1 MLPPDI
7 SGESNR
13 IREPFQTVVSKA
25 CSLSTMK
32 KPPLL
37 LLCVA
42 CVVFS
47 AGCHSRTA
55 SFGSADST
63 KYTIENTEK
72 FARLDA
78 ATQAAIICTGLQEH
92 SDVVGRLE
100 VVANIKNRTSGSVQV
115 RVRCVF
121 KDANG
126 FAIGDET
133 AWQTLTLGDEATEAV
148 RFTATSTLARKYTI
162 VVRSP

>member
-1 MLPPDI
+1 
-7 SGESNR
+7 
-13 IREPFQTVVSKA
+13 
-25 CSLSTMK
+25 MK
-32 KPPLL
+32 KLPLFF
-37 LLCVA
+37 LCVA
-42 CVVFS
+42 CVVLA
-47 AGCHSRTA
+47 AGCRSRTA
-55 SFGSADST
+55 AFGGADST

-78 ATQAAIICTGLQEH
+78 AAQAGIICTGLQEH
-92 SDVVGRLE
+92 FDVVGQLE
-100 VVANIKNRTSGSVQV
+100 VVANIKNRTTGSVQI

-148 RFTATSTLARKYTI
+148 RFTAKNKLARKYTI
-162 VVRSP
+162 VVRSS

>member
-1 MLPPDI
+1 
-7 SGESNR
+7 
-13 IREPFQTVVSKA
+13 
-25 CSLSTMK
+25 MK
-32 KPPLL
+32 KPPLPL
-37 LLCVA
+37 ICVA
-42 CVVFS
+42 CIVIL
-47 AGCHSRTA
+47 AGCQSTNK
-55 SFGSADST
+55 SIGSPDST

-72 FARLDA
+72 FARLDT

-92 SDVVGRLE
+92 SDVVGRLQ

-148 RFTATSTLARKYTI
+148 RFTATSTRARKYTI
-162 VVRSP
+162 VVRSS

>member
-1 MLPPDI
+1 
-7 SGESNR
+7 
-13 IREPFQTVVSKA
+13 
-25 CSLSTMK
+25 MK
-32 KPPLL
+32 QPPLF

-42 CVVFS
+42 WVVLLS
-47 AGCHSRTA
+47 GCQSRNA
-55 SFGSADST
+55 LFGSADST

-92 SDVVGRLE
+92 FDVVGQLE
-100 VVANIKNRTSGSVQV
+100 VVANIKNRTSGSIQV

-126 FAIGDET
+126 FALGDET
-133 AWQTLTLGDEATEAV
+133 AWQTLTLGDEATEVV
-148 RFTATSTLARKYTI
+148 RFTADNKLARKYTI
-162 VVRSP
+162 VVRSS

>member
-1 MLPPDI
+1 
-7 SGESNR
+7 
-13 IREPFQTVVSKA
+13 
-25 CSLSTMK
+25 MK
-32 KPPLL
+32 KSLL
-37 LLCVA
+37 FLLCVA
-42 CVVFS
+42 CALLLV
-47 AGCHSRTA
+47 GCQNRNT

-92 SDVVGRLE
+92 FDVVGQLE
-100 VVANIKNRTSGSVQV
+100 VVANIKNRTSTGIQV

-133 AWQTLTLGDEATEAV
+133 DWQTLTLGDEATEAV
-148 RFTATSTLARKYTI
+148 RFTAKKKLARKYTI
-162 VVRSP
+162 VVRSS